1 MRKERSRTLRSDG
14 LLLLTSAIWGLAF
27 VAQRVGMEYIG
38 PFLFNGVR
46 FALGAGVLLPFIFLF
61 QQSSTAT
68 TGWASLY
75 RPLHL
80 KAGILAGGAL
90 FLGASFQQV
99 GIVYTTAGKAGFITG
114 LYVILVPILGLFW
127 GKRTYPEAWMGACLA
142 VVGLYFLSVTED
154 WAISRGDLLV
164 FVSAIFWAIHVHIID
179 HFTVRMPSLPL
190 AHIQFLT
197 CAVFSLMVA
206 IWAEPIQGEALLLA
220 WKPILYAGL
229 LSTGVAYT
237 LQVVAQKEAHPTH
250 AAILLSL
257 EAVFA
262 VLGGWGLLAEVLN
275 ARQLLGCALMLAGM
289 MVSQIRFVEW
299 LRISSGRP

>member
-1 MRKERSRTLRSDG
+1 MQTRRSRTLRSDS
-14 LLLLTSAIWGLAF
+14 LLLITSAIWGLAF

-46 FALGAGVLLPFIFLF
+46 FALGAAVLLPFVLF
-61 QQSSTAT
+61 FQT
-68 TGWASLY
+68 TSVTSAGWSFLY

-80 KAGILAGGAL
+80 KAGILAGSVL

-114 LYVILVPILGLFW
+114 LYVILVPILGLL
-127 GKRTYPEAWMGACLA
+127 GGRRTDPEAWMGALLA
-142 VVGLYFLSVTED
+142 VVGLYFLSVTEN
-154 WAISRGDLLV
+154 WTISRGDVLV
-164 FVSAIFWAIHVHIID
+164 FISAIFWAIHVHIID
-179 HFTVRMPSLPL
+179 RFTVQVPSLPL
-190 AHIQFLT
+190 AHVQFLT
-197 CAVFSLMVA
+197 CALLSLLVA
-206 IWAEPIQGEALLLA
+206 VWVEPLQGGALLLA

-229 LSTGVAYT
+229 FSTGVAYT

-262 VLGGWGLLAEVLN
+262 ALGGWGLLAEVLN
-275 ARQLLGCALMLAGM
+275 ARQLLGCSLMLIGM
-289 MVSQIRFVEW
+289 MLSQLQITKRFHD
-299 LRISSGRP
+299 SGGGI